1 MDTLKSSH
9 LRFCGHFILVLTVL
23 TYVGVYLKI
32 SETNPCHDIKLH
44 DIYCDIKFSHVVAP
58 LIQRCYIYLQSH
70 SQTLGTV
77 HAHER
82 NLLEG
87 LGTRLLNLIH
97 LLKLMLTLG
106 KTLLNSSCQEASDV
120 AEERGSSP
128 SLEVTAS
135 ASCCCLDSRFSFP
148 MLLGMEVVVSSVS
161 NRSASPLLDSSHGSK
176 PITQDQTIQEH
187 IRTGD

>member
-44 DIYCDIKFSHVVAP
+44 DIYCDIKFSHVVAA
-58 LIQRCYIYLQSH
+58 LLQRCYIYLQSH

-87 LGTRLLNLIH
+87 LGTRLLYLMFLTEADVDVGEDTFK
-97 LLKLMLTLG
+97 LLLP
-106 KTLLNSSCQEASDV
+106 
-120 AEERGSSP
+120 GS
-128 SLEVTAS
+128 
-135 ASCCCLDSRFSFP
+135 
-148 MLLGMEVVVSSVS
+148 
-161 NRSASPLLDSSHGSK
+161 
-176 PITQDQTIQEH
+176 Q
-187 IRTGD
+187 